1 MGGLGEG
8 LEQKRGHYYPTVME
22 LRLYFKNRD
31 NRISAHKRIKLDPSL
46 IFYRKSNSK
55 RIIDLTVR
63 AKAIKLLKENT
74 GIELH
79 DLGSVN
85 TFLDVTQEAQVTK
98 KKVDGW
104 KVLRI

>member
-1 MGGLGEG
+1 M
-8 LEQKRGHYYPTVME
+8 
-22 LRLYFKNRD
+22 
-31 NRISAHKRIKLDPSL
+31 DPSL

-85 TFLDVTQEAQVTK
+85 AFLDVTQEAQVTK